1 MSKYKKA
8 INKLQKNKYTWLIT
22 GAAGFIGSHLLESL
36 LKFNQKVIGLD
47 NLSTGYEK
55 NLKAVK
61 NTVNNSQWRNFKFIK
76 GDITNPSDC
85 KKALKKV
92 DYVSHQAAL
101 PSVPRSIK
109 NPIQT
114 NDNNLTGFLNLI
126 TQAKNANVKRL
137 VYASSSSVY
146 GDSPVL
152 PKKEEKIGNLLSPY
166 ALTKYTNELYAKVY
180 AKCYDF
186 QTIGLRYFNIFGPR
200 QDPNGPYAGVMPKW
214 ITNMIKKRPVYIN
227 GDGLTSRDFCYV
239 ENVVQANILA
249 TITTNKQALNQVYN
263 IALNEQTSLN
273 ELFKL
278 IKSILLEFK
287 IKYDIKPIYR
297 NFRVGDIKHSLAD
310 ILKAKKLLGYVPE
323 YTIEK
328 GLNKY
333 IGWYLRL

>member
-8 INKLQKNKYTWLIT
+8 INKLKKNKHTWLIT

-36 LKFNQKVIGLD
+36 LKLNQKVIGLD
-47 NLSTGYEK
+47 NLSTGYEN

-61 NTVNNSQWRNFKFIK
+61 SNLKNSQWNNFKFIK
-76 GDITNPSDC
+76 GDIRNSSDC
-85 KKALKKV
+85 KNALKNV
-92 DYVSHQAAL
+92 DYVLHQAAL

-114 NDNNLTGFLNLI
+114 NDNNLTGFLNI
-126 TQAKNANVKRL
+126 TTQAINSNVRRF

-146 GDSPVL
+146 GDSPNL
-152 PKKEEKIGNLLSPY
+152 PKKEDVVGNPLSPY

-180 AKCYDF
+180 VKCYSF

-214 ITNMIKKRPVYIN
+214 ISSMIIKEQLYIN
-227 GDGLTSRDFCYV
+227 GDGSTTRDFCYV

-249 TITTNKQALNQVYN
+249 AITTNKKALNQVYN
-263 IALNEQTSLN
+263 IALNRQTSLN
-273 ELFKL
+273 KLFKL
-278 IKSILLEFK
+278 IKSILYEFK
-287 IKYDIKPIYR
+287 IKYDKKPIYR
-297 NFRVGDIKHSLAD
+297 DFRAGDIKHSLAD
-310 ILKAKKLLGYVPE
+310 ISKAKKLLGYAPE

-333 IGWYLRL
+333 IKWYLGS